1 MADSFE
7 HLLASGQHM
16 RQGHDAALNSIDSA
30 LRHLPALGNRRSHKL
45 MHEQCLSKRD
55 ATAVRAVEHVAAFTQ
70 GSRCQ
75 AGVRCD

>member
-1 MADSFE
+1 MDGSLNGLHFVAID
-7 HLLASGQHM
+7 GQ
-16 RQGHDAALNSIDSA
+16 GD
-30 LRHLPALGNRRSHKL
+30 HLPALGNRRNHKL

-70 GSRCQ
+70 GSSRQ